1 KGWAKGL
8 RKAGYATD
16 HQYPKKL
23 IGKRERYHLYTYEAE
38 VMGNNNVDEE
48 TKTETPS
55 HGEKYIVMQGD
66 TLYSISRRFQLTVD
80 QLKQLNSLSDN
91 NIHEGQELFVKP
103 IQSHY

>member
-1 KGWAKGL
+1 
-8 RKAGYATD
+8 GYATD
-16 HQYPKKL
+16 PQYPQKL
-23 IGKRERYHLYTYEAE
+23 ISLIERYQLYAYDTE
-38 VMGNNNVDEE
+38 VLGNNYVVEV

-55 HGEKYIVMQGD
+55 LGEKYIVMKGD

-103 IQSHY
+103 VQSEY